1 MSEMVSEEPSGK
13 AAADKKEAKKS
24 SEGKKSSN
32 DTSKVRLFFF
42 FLLAPIWFGLC
53 LTSSYLSV
61 LQVVIR
67 RLPPTMTEAVF
78 VEQVGPFPPH
88 DYFYFVEADKSL
100 EPHNFSR
107 SVKSWFCPLKKPNHY
122 APLNRIR
129 AYVNFTNRED
139 IFLFTERFDGYVFVD
154 EKGNEYPAMVE
165 LAPYQKVSL

>member
-107 SVKSWFCPLKKPNHY
+107 YEPLEAATSSSYSVKCNMFF
-122 APLNRIR
+122 IR
-129 AYVNFTNRED
+129 S
-139 IFLFTERFDGYVFVD
+139 IFHITGLT
-154 EKGNEYPAMVE
+154 
-165 LAPYQKVSL
+165 